1 MEMDKDTAI
10 EPVRDLGGKG
20 PILHFPPESHQHC
33 KDQEFLEDL
42 NSGERPTV
50 QAVGGVVWEQ
60 SRFLPLQTY
69 KPEVGKIKQN

>member
-10 EPVRDLGGKG
+10 ELVWDLGEKG

-33 KDQEFLEDL
+33 KDQEFLEAL

-50 QAVGGVVWEQ
+50 QAVGGVGTQQ
-60 SRFLPLQTY
+60 SRFLSL
-69 KPEVGKIKQN
+69 